1 MDVEALLLAGREGH
15 PEALDEGA
23 QAVDHAA
30 PVCA

>member
-1 MDVEALLLAGREGH
+1 MGVETFLLAGREGH

-23 QAVDHAA
+23 QAVNHAA